1 MKELFKENKALKR
14 TIKDIAEV
22 AEYLWQRGWAE
33 RNAGNISVNIN
44 DIFQGEIED
53 YNSYPFFKLDREYS
67 ILSGGYFFVTGTGK
81 RMRDLSR
88 KPMKNALL
96 IRLNEKADGYWIISQ
111 KKKMQDNFMPTSE
124 LPSHLAI
131 HELFAQRGSNEKVV
145 LHTHANELVALT
157 QLREY
162 CEKEKLN
169 NLLWGMHPE
178 TMVFVPKGVGF
189 VPYIMPGSL
198 EIADATIEILKKHD
212 VAIWEKHG
220 VFAVGPDVFETFDM
234 IDILAKSAR
243 IFFMCKGTGLEP
255 EGLADKELA
264 ALKELA
270 SRF

>member
-1 MKELFKENKALKR
+1 MKELFKGNKALKT
-14 TIKDIAEV
+14 TIKEIAEV

-44 DIFQGEIED
+44 DIYTGEIHNFE
-53 YNSYPFFKLDREYS
+53 SYPFFELDREYP
-67 ILSGGYFFVTGTGK
+67 LLTEAYFFVTGTGK

-88 KPMKNALL
+88 KPMKNTLL
-96 IRLNEKADGYWIISQ
+96 IRLNKKANGYWIISQ

-124 LPSHLAI
+124 LPSHLSI

-162 CEKEKLN
+162 CNEENLN

-189 VPYIMPGSL
+189 VPYKIPGSV
-198 EIADATIEILKKHD
+198 EIAEATIEILKDRD
-212 VAIWEKHG
+212 VALWEKHG
-220 VFAVGPDVFETFDM
+220 VFAVGDNVFETFDM

-243 IFFMCKGTGLEP
+243 IFFMCSSSGLKA
-255 EGLADKELA
+255 EGLTTEQLND
-264 ALKELA
+264 LKEL
-270 SRF
+270 SSKF